1 MAEKS
6 ISFPPPLHVG
16 ATGARFPMASS
27 PSQPRAK
34 AEPATV
40 QDVARL
46 AGVSPAT
53 VSRILTGAARVA
65 EDKRRAVEAAIQK
78 LKFRPNLSARGL
90 RSGSTHTIG
99 VLTQELESPY
109 FANAAKGVDA
119 ALTGSGYAPIVVP
132 GHWNPEEE
140 AERVALLT
148 ARKVDGLIVLGG
160 RLSDAQLT
168 ELAQQQPVALIGRR
182 LSAPG
187 VMSFSQDQVEGGRL
201 ATEHL
206 IQLGHRR
213 IAHIA
218 GPASNLDAQE
228 RKEGYMRAHR
238 EAGLSV
244 DPALIVEGDFMEGGG
259 IAAMEALLAAGHEFS
274 AVFCANDQ
282 SLWGAK
288 LVLHRRGLKVPQAL
302 SLVGFDDLPQSKY
315 MTPPVTTVR
324 QHTYAM
330 GQAAAWALLHQLGRA
345 PEGEHPPVPPIRL
358 EVRETTA
365 PPAPSR

>member
-1 MAEKS
+1 METS
-6 ISFPPPLHVG
+6 PP
-16 ATGARFPMASS
+16 
-27 PSQPRAK
+27 QPRAK
-34 AEPATV
+34 PEPATV

-46 AGVSPAT
+46 AGVSQAT

-109 FANAAKGVDA
+109 FANAAKGVDQG
-119 ALTGSGYAPIVVP
+119 LTGSGYAPILVP

-148 ARKVDGLIVLGG
+148 ARKVDALIVLGG
-160 RLSDAQLT
+160 RLSDAQIV
-168 ELAQQQPVALIGRR
+168 ELAQQLPVAVIGRR
-182 LSAPG
+182 MHAPG
-187 VMSFSQDQVEGGRL
+187 VISFYQDQVDGGRL

-206 IQLGHRR
+206 IGLGHQR

-218 GPASNLDAQE
+218 GPSSHVDAQE
-228 RKEGYMRAHR
+228 RKEGFMLAHR
-238 EAGLSV
+238 QAGMSV
-244 DPALIVEGDFMEGGG
+244 DPALIIEGDFMESGG
-259 IAAMEALLAAGHEFS
+259 IAAMEALLDSGREFT

-282 SLWGAK
+282 SLLGAK
-288 LVLHRRGLKVPQAL
+288 LVLHRRGVKVPQEL

-315 MTPPVTTVR
+315 MSPPMTTVR
-324 QHTYAM
+324 QHTLAM
-330 GQAAAWALLHQLGRA
+330 GQAAAWALLAELSHA
-345 PEGEHPPVPPIRL
+345 PKGPAPIVPAIRL
-358 EVRETTA
+358 EIRETTA
-365 PPAPSR
+365 PPSVRPQR

>member
-1 MAEKS
+1 MEMS
-6 ISFPPPLHVG
+6 PSSPPP
-16 ATGARFPMASS
+16 
-27 PSQPRAK
+27 PRVK
-34 AEPATV
+34 PEPATV

-109 FANAAKGVDA
+109 FANAAKGVDQ
-119 ALTGSGYAPIVVP
+119 ALAGSGYAPIVVP
-132 GHWNPEEE
+132 GHWNPQEE

-160 RLSDAQLT
+160 RLSDAQIA
-168 ELAQQQPVALIGRR
+168 ELAQQQPVAVIGRR
-182 LSAPG
+182 MSAPG
-187 VMSFSQDQVEGGRL
+187 VISFYQDQVEGGRL

-206 IQLGHRR
+206 IALGHRR

-218 GPASNLDAQE
+218 GPAIHADAQE
-228 RKEGYMRAHR
+228 RKEGFMLAHR
-238 EAGLSV
+238 QAGLSV

-259 IAAMEALLAAGHEFS
+259 ITAMETLLDSGHGFT

-288 LVLHRRGLKVPQAL
+288 LALHRRGIAVPEQL

-324 QHTYAM
+324 QHTLAM
-330 GQAAAWALLHQLGRA
+330 GQAAAWALLAELGRSTDTPA
-345 PEGEHPPVPPIRL
+345 PVVPAIRL
-358 EVRETTA
+358 EVRETSGPPSTSA
-365 PPAPSR
+365 PKAASKAVSKPRSSRAR

>member
-1 MAEKS
+1 M
-6 ISFPPPLHVG
+6 
-16 ATGARFPMASS
+16 
-27 PSQPRAK
+27 
-34 AEPATV
+34 

-53 VSRILTGAARVA
+53 VSRILTGSARVA

-109 FANAAKGVDA
+109 FANAAKGVDQ

-160 RLSDAQLT
+160 RLSDAQIA
-168 ELAQQQPVALIGRR
+168 ELAQQQPVAVIGRR
-182 LSAPG
+182 MSAPG
-187 VMSFSQDQVEGGRL
+187 VIAFYQDQVEGGRL

-206 IQLGHRR
+206 IALGHRR

-218 GPASNLDAQE
+218 GPSSHVDAQE
-228 RKEGYMRAHR
+228 RKAGFMLAHR
-238 EAGLSV
+238 QAGLSV

-259 IAAMEALLAAGHEFS
+259 IAAMEALLDAGLDFS

-288 LVLHRRGLKVPQAL
+288 LVLHRRGLRVPETL

-324 QHTYAM
+324 QHTFAM
-330 GQAAAWALLHQLGRA
+330 GQAAAWALLNALGRA
-345 PEGEHPPVPPIRL
+345 SDEPAPEVPAIRL
-358 EVRETTA
+358 ELRETSAAPAGAAMARAQVKPVKPVNGVKATKTA
-365 PPAPSR
+365 KATKSVSAR

>member
-1 MAEKS
+1 MTKS
-6 ISFPPPLHVG
+6 LSWLASTLPHGLPALSAPPRPK
-16 ATGARFPMASS
+16 T
-27 PSQPRAK
+27 
-34 AEPATV
+34 EPATV

-109 FANAAKGVDA
+109 FANAAKGVDQ

-132 GHWNPEEE
+132 GHWNPDEE

-160 RLSDAQLT
+160 RLTDGQIGELAAQL
-168 ELAQQQPVALIGRR
+168 PVAVVGRR
-182 LSAPG
+182 MQHSG
-187 VMSFSQDQVEGGRL
+187 VIAFWQDQVEGGRL
-201 ATEHL
+201 ATRLL
-206 IQLGHRR
+206 IELGHRR

-218 GPASNLDAQE
+218 GPSSHVDAQE
-228 RKEGYMRAHR
+228 RKEGFMLAHR
-238 EAGLSV
+238 EAGLTV

-259 IAAMEALLAAGHEFS
+259 MTAMEALLGGGHDFT

-288 LVLHRRGLKVPQAL
+288 LVLHRRGLAVPQAV
-302 SLVGFDDLPQSKY
+302 SLVGFDDLPQSSY

-324 QHTYAM
+324 QHTLAM
-330 GQAAAWALLHQLGRA
+330 GHAAAHALLVALGRA
-345 PEGEHPPVPPIRL
+345 PQAAAPEVPAIRL
-358 EVRETTA
+358 EVRETSA
-365 PPAPSR
+365 PPAPRPPRLT

>member
-1 MAEKS
+1 MES
-6 ISFPPPLHVG
+6 S
-16 ATGARFPMASS
+16 ASS
-27 PSQPRAK
+27 PALPRARP
-34 AEPATV
+34 EPATV

-53 VSRILTGAARVA
+53 VSRILTGSARVA

-109 FANAAKGVDA
+109 FANAAKGVDQ

-160 RLSDAQLT
+160 RLSDAQIA
-168 ELAQQQPVALIGRR
+168 ELAQQQPVAVIGRR
-182 LSAPG
+182 MSAPG
-187 VMSFSQDQVEGGRL
+187 VIAFYQDQVEGGRL

-206 IQLGHRR
+206 IALGHRR

-218 GPASNLDAQE
+218 GPSSHVDAQE
-228 RKEGYMRAHR
+228 RKAGFMLAHR
-238 EAGLSV
+238 QAGLSV

-259 IAAMEALLAAGHEFS
+259 IA
-274 AVFCANDQ
+274 
-282 SLWGAK
+282 
-288 LVLHRRGLKVPQAL
+288 
-302 SLVGFDDLPQSKY
+302 
-315 MTPPVTTVR
+315 
-324 QHTYAM
+324 
-330 GQAAAWALLHQLGRA
+330 
-345 PEGEHPPVPPIRL
+345 
-358 EVRETTA
+358 
-365 PPAPSR
+365 